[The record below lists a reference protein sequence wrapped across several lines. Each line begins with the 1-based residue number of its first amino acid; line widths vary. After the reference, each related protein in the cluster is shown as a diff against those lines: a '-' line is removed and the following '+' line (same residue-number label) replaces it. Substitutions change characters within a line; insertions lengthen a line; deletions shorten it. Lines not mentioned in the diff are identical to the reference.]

1 MGSLTEKLEYLQET
15 LETLE
20 GSGYDWLLRAVDKE
34 EMTLRERVDLIYEL
48 LKPYI
53 YLSGDPWV
61 GNNITETITLADG
74 TETTLNR
81 QRGLYY
87 TTPPLYL
94 RYDTIITPFIPRR
107 ANAQSNSESYFDFSK
122 TTLADGCKLTVEIMN
137 VGKCR
142 SIIFNDQQ
150 SLPAATLSNQARDR
164 GGLFTNGIKFGKKV
178 FDCNTNWIQGTLYGN
193 WPAEGVFVSV
203 PEGFEG
209 TLYLSKILIKTEC
222 LVSIVNNLADM
233 SGTDTVYTLNL
244 GTDNLAKL
252 TEEQIAIA
260 TAKGWEVT

>member
-15 LETLE
+15 LEILE
-20 GSGYDWLLRAVDKE
+20 GSGYDWLLRAVNKE

-53 YLSGDPWV
+53 YLSGDPWI
-61 GNNITETITLADG
+61 GNNITETIILADG
-74 TETTLNR
+74 TETTINR
-81 QRGLYY
+81 QQTLYY
-87 TTPPLYL
+87 TTPPLYIT
-94 RYDTIITPFIPRR
+94 YDTIITQFAPRR
-107 ANAQSNSESYFDFSK
+107 NNAQLNSSVYHDFSK
-122 TTLADGCKLTVEIMN
+122 TRLADGCTLAVEIPG
-137 VGKCR
+137 VAKCR

-150 SLPAATLSNQARDR
+150 SLIGGTLSNYARDR
-164 GGLFTNGIKFGKKV
+164 SALFTNGIKFGKKV
-178 FDCNTNWIQGTLYGN
+178 FNCATNWIAGPLIGS

-222 LVSIVNNLADM
+222 LVSIINNLADM
-233 SGTDTVYTLNL
+233 SGTGTVYTLNL

>member
-20 GSGYDWLLRAVDKE
+20 GSGYDWLLRLADKSD
-34 EMTLRERVDLIYEL
+34 MTLRERVDFIYEL
-48 LKPYI
+48 LKPYM

-74 TETTLNR
+74 TETAINR
-81 QRGLYY
+81 QRALYY
-87 TTPPLYL
+87 AAPPIFL
-94 RYDTIITPFIPRR
+94 RFGTILSPFNARRTNTSSSKVYYDFSEIITTDNYPLQVIL
-107 ANAQSNSESYFDFSK
+107 S
-122 TTLADGCKLTVEIMN
+122 GH
-137 VGKCR
+137 KCH
-142 SIIFNDQQ
+142 SVIFNDRQ
-150 SLPAATLSNQARDR
+150 SLSNNVLSKDNAYDR
-164 GGLFTNGIKFGKKV
+164 GELFTNGIKFGKKV
-178 FDCNTNWIQGTLYGN
+178 FNCSSNWFNPTAYGN
-193 WPAEGVFVSV
+193 WPADGIFVSV

-209 TLYLSKILIKTEC
+209 TLYLSKIPIKTEC
-222 LVSIVNNLADM
+222 LVDIINNLADM

-260 TAKGWEVT
+260 EAKGWEIT

>member
-53 YLSGDPWV
+53 YLSGDPWI
-61 GNNITETITLADG
+61 GNNITETIALADG
-74 TETTLNR
+74 TETTINR
-81 QRGLYY
+81 QKNLYY
-87 TTPPLYL
+87 AAPPLVL
-94 RYDTIITPFIPRR
+94 RFDTVLCPFNGRR
-107 ANAQSNSESYFDFSK
+107 TNTSNDKVYYDFSK
-122 TTLADGCKLTVEIMN
+122 PTVLDGYTLEANIMF
-137 VGKCR
+137 KC
-142 SIIFNDQQ
+142 SSVIFNDRQA
-150 SLPAATLSNQARDR
+150 LPAGTISSACSGKR
-164 GGLFTNGIKFGKKV
+164 GDLFTNGLKFGKKV
-178 FDCNTNWIQGTLYGN
+178 FNCNANWINTGLWDS
-193 WPAEGVFVSV
+193 WPTDGVFVSV

-222 LVSIVNNLADM
+222 LVNIINNLADM

-260 TAKGWEVT
+260 EAKGWEIT